1 MTGPR
6 RLLAIT
12 AATVAVMAAA
22 GPAYASCP
30 GDSTVPSAN
39 NLPVVKAA
47 TLCLINQ
54 QRTQAG
60 LVPVVSNPTL
70 EGAATSYSQRM
81 VAQGI
86 KAHIAPDGS
95 DPIDRLLAAGLSS
108 IQSLFVG
115 ENLGYA
121 TGVLGTPASMVQAW
135 MNSPGHR
142 ANILAVP
149 FREIGIG
156 LALGIP
162 SSRTVGATY
171 TTEFSDAAT
180 KATAKKKKK
189 KAKKKKRAK
198 HSKHAKPHH
207 RSPAKG

>member
-1 MTGPR
+1 MARPR
-6 RLLAIT
+6 HLLAIAAAT
-12 AATVAVMAAA
+12 AALMAAA
-22 GPAYASCP
+22 APAYASCP
-30 GDSTVPSAN
+30 GDSTVPSAT

-47 TLCLINQ
+47 TLCLINH

-60 LVPVVSNPTL
+60 LVPVASNPTL

-81 VAQGI
+81 VAQGFF
-86 KAHIAPDGS
+86 AHIAPDGS
-95 DPIDRLLAAGLSS
+95 DPVDRLLAAGLSS

-171 TTEFSDAAT
+171 TTEFSDVAT
-180 KATAKKKKK
+180 KAVAKKKPAKKKKK
-189 KAKKKKRAK
+189 KARKKKR
-198 HSKHAKPHH
+198 SKHAKHA
-207 RSPAKG
+207 RRK